1 MVASLLSMD
10 ALQEIRQSCFVQYAL
25 LSVIITLS
33 YTMEML
39 KSVYIKV
46 PYHNSILT
54 GEGWVME
61 LLAGHPECI
70 CYFHEEE

>member
-1 MVASLLSMD
+1 MD
-10 ALQEIRQSCFVQYAL
+10 ALQEIQQSRFVQYAL

-46 PYHNSILT
+46 LYHNSILT

-61 LLAGHPECI
+61 LLAGHPEHI